1 MHFSKFLVVL
11 GLFMAAVQQAQ
22 ADIAPDPRPPGTD
35 SAVLFVVA
43 GVCLSL
49 AIVFFG
55 LWFVNLNKQKRAQTL
70 ASQERSMQATND
82 FDPVSHQSR

>member
-1 MHFSKFLVVL
+1 MRFPKLLGVL

-22 ADIAPDPRPPGTD
+22 ADIAPEPIPPGGN
-35 SAVLFVVA
+35 SLPFVIA

-55 LWFVNLNKQKRAQTL
+55 LWLVNLNKQKRAQSL
-70 ASQERSMQATND
+70 ASQERNTPSAND
-82 FDPVSHQSR
+82 LDPVSHQSR